1 MLHAWRVS
9 RLLLYHMFP
18 PRVQAAAVLRAT
30 IASRCVAHP
39 SAEKLTPPG
48 PVKAAAAA
56 PLSRAF
62 RLFAC
67 NCSKLLPGQM
77 SGSLYLAPTRSE
89 DKLVE
94 DGGRGSKWLQE
105 ACFQAHKCR
114 EEGFPAGR
122 SRTAM
127 MKFLFGP
134 RQTSTL
140 PHSSYIICGC
150 KSVWLTWLG
159 SG

>member
-9 RLLLYHMFP
+9 RRLLYHMFP

-48 PVKAAAAA
+48 PVKAAAA
-56 PLSRAF
+56 PLSRAV

-94 DGGRGSKWLQE
+94 DGEEARNGFKKHVFKHTSAEGR
-105 ACFQAHKCR
+105 AFQL
-114 EEGFPAGR
+114 AGVGQR
-122 SRTAM
+122 
-127 MKFLFGP
+127 
-134 RQTSTL
+134 
-140 PHSSYIICGC
+140 
-150 KSVWLTWLG
+150 
-159 SG
+159 